1 MDPTLRRCVS
11 AASWENWRVNTY
23 FCKKVLKGG
32 FILVLMVN
40 NLYLSFILIPQN
52 TPPFLF
58 TFLSIIT
65 IIIII

>member
-1 MDPTLRRCVS
+1 
-11 AASWENWRVNTY
+11 
-23 FCKKVLKGG
+23 
-32 FILVLMVN
+32 MVN

-65 IIIII
+65 IIIILIIIIIIYIYINKIQSIQKESLLL

>member
-1 MDPTLRRCVS
+1 M
-11 AASWENWRVNTY
+11 
-23 FCKKVLKGG
+23 
-32 FILVLMVN
+32 VLMVN

-65 IIIII
+65 IIIIIIIIIIIYKYKKRVSSFKLLKSLNQIKACKRAG